1 MAFLLQLR
9 VPLSWAFHA
18 ICPRVCAWMIC
29 LLLVALGPAEL
40 SAQDLPVAE
49 RASTRDFVEYWSAA
63 RLFIEG
69 GNPYSPDELI
79 VLQRTAGWGGVQPL
93 IMWNPPWA
101 LPLVLPFGI
110 ADFTTGQMFWLVL
123 HVWLI
128 LISAQVLW
136 RIYNDADSASRFS
149 WVLALTFVPVVFVL
163 VIGQITPL
171 TLAGLA
177 LFLHGERK
185 QKYWAWGASLVL
197 LSIKPHVLYL
207 FWIVL
212 LFWIFDRRPRRLLF
226 SAALFGLGALL
237 LPLLFDPE
245 IYSKYLVLYGAPGID
260 KPMDWPAPT
269 LRNVIRIFFGTG
281 ETWLQ
286 IAPTVIAAG
295 WSIYHWTK
303 HRHQWLWREQL
314 PLLCVVSV
322 STSIFV
328 WTYDHVVFLPAI
340 MQAAAWMSRSPVV
353 WHRYLSARVYMAING
368 CHFLFRFWLSQE
380 LWYFW
385 LAPALLI
392 NYLIFCRERKG
403 LRSNEAAM
411 P

>member
-1 MAFLLQLR
+1 MASSKVDQNRRRSIRQRIDPLR
-9 VPLSWAFHA
+9 PSKSFSNVANSEPPKRLGISLTAPRAIVVGVPRDLPA
-18 ICPRVCAWMIC
+18 RLC
-29 LLLVALGPAEL
+29 LDDMLALGGARPGGAL
-40 SAQDLPVAE
+40 RSGLPVAE
-49 RASTRDFVEYWSAA
+49 RGSTRDFVEYWSAA

-237 LPLLFDPE
+237 LPLLFHPE

-322 STSIFV
+322 STSIFL
-328 WTYDHVVFLPAI
+328 WTYDHADLAGIHAGGGIDDPSHEVCAWVPVAARLYGDQRLPFFI
-340 MQAAAWMSRSPVV
+340 
-353 WHRYLSARVYMAING
+353 
-368 CHFLFRFWLSQE
+368 
-380 LWYFW
+380 
-385 LAPALLI
+385 
-392 NYLIFCRERKG
+392 
-403 LRSNEAAM
+403 
-411 P
+411 